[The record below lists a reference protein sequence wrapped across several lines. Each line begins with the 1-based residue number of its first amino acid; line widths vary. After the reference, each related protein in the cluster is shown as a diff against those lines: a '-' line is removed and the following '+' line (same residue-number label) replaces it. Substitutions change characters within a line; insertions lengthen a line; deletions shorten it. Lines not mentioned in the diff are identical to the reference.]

1 MQADSQNFGM
11 QVLQIWHVEAAK
23 QRHHRAILDK
33 CVSRMQHS
41 TQARVMRTW
50 AAWAQRMAEA
60 HGKAAEYL
68 CRLLSRRLKHALR
81 YWHARAIYRRE
92 KNSILKVW
100 LMIMACMIATKWS
113 EWTSLLA
120 LCIC

>member
-1 MQADSQNFGM
+1 M

-33 CVSRMQHS
+33 CLSRMQHS

-60 HGKAAEYL
+60 QGKAAEYL
-68 CRLLSRRLKHALR
+68 RRLLSRRLKHALQ
-81 YWHARAIYRRE
+81 YWHAQAIYRRE

-100 LMIMACMIATKWS
+100 LMIMACIIATKWS
-113 EWTSLLA
+113 AWTSLLA
-120 LCIC
+120 LCNC